1 MRVRFERSFYRDLKG
16 IRSRRVRRQILQ
28 VIEEVK
34 KAARPSDIP
43 HLRKLEGGETYY
55 RIRVGEYRLGI
66 EIIEGEVIFVRCL
79 HRRDLY
85 RYFP

>member
-1 MRVRFERSFYRDLKG
+1 MRVRFERSFYRDLKR

-55 RIRVGEYRLGI
+55 RIRVGAYRLGI
-66 EIIEGEVIFVRCL
+66 EIMEGEVIFVRCL